1 MTSSLGSSIVVAVTE
16 VTQVGEARRRSVDLA
31 AQLGFDQT
39 RQGKAALVV
48 TEAASNLVK
57 HAGGGQLILAG
68 FTYGQGGAHLEIWTL
83 DSGRGMND
91 LSRCIAD
98 GYSSAGSPGN
108 GLGAISRVADSFEI
122 YSGSESGTV
131 LWARLDANPEL
142 RAHRRDELNLG
153 VVRVAAPGEQ
163 LCGDDWAMIARDGLS
178 FILMVDG
185 LGHGPPAAH
194 AAAEAVRIFQ
204 EHRSSEPVEII
215 ESTHRAIRAT
225 RGAALAIVR
234 LDLANGE
241 VRYAGVGNICGG
253 VLDTKTGESTSMVSH
268 NGTVGFAIRKIQSY
282 DYPWSEESLL
292 VMHSDGLATHWNLD
306 RYPGIAQR
314 HPSLIAGALY
324 RDHKRGRDDVTVLVA
339 RRERGQSP

>member
-1 MTSSLGSSIVVAVTE
+1 MTSSLGSSIVVTVTE
-16 VTQVGEARRRSVDLA
+16 VTQIGEARRRSVDLA

-57 HAGGGQLILAG
+57 HSGGGQLILAG
-68 FTYGQGGAHLEIWTL
+68 FTYGQAGAHLEIWTL

-108 GLGAISRVADSFEI
+108 GLGAISRIADAFEI

-163 LCGDDWAMIARDGLS
+163 LCGDDWAMIERDGLS
-178 FILMVDG
+178 FVLMVDG
-185 LGHGPPAAH
+185 LGHGPPAAL

-204 EHRSSEPVEII
+204 GHRSQEPVAIV
-215 ESTHRAIRAT
+215 ESTHLAIRST

-234 LDLANGE
+234 LDLAKGE
-241 VRYAGVGNICGG
+241 VRYAGVGNICG
-253 VLDTKTGESTSMVSH
+253 VVFDTKTGESKSMVSH
-268 NGTVGFAIRKIQSY
+268 NGTVGYAIRKIQSY
-282 DYPWSEESLL
+282 DYPWSAESLL

-339 RRERGQSP
+339 RRERGQLP